1 MQKKFSKLI
10 PGTISRMQKYKK
22 KLEAQGHEV
31 MVFETGL
38 YYQLY
43 W

>member
-1 MQKKFSKLI
+1 MEKKFSKLF
-10 PGTISRMQKYKK
+10 PGAITRMQKYKK
-22 KLEAQGHEV
+22 KLEDQGYEV
-31 MVFETGL
+31 MIFETGL